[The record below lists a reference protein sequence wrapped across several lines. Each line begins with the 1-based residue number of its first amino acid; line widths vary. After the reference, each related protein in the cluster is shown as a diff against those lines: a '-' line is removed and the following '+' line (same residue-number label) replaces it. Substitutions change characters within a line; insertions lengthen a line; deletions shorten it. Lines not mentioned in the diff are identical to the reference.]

1 MSKQICI
8 IGAGPNGL
16 ASALAAIHLGYKV
29 VLIDPWNDYRS
40 FEDDIQANRVIKK
53 LIAKK
58 AFRGSLSMYEYPQN
72 LIKRNAE
79 QDFPL
84 SLTRGG
90 LTSVWGSNSYPWS
103 EVTKSFEESDLN
115 SEIVEIL
122 NNNISIESQLSE
134 NQLSS
139 NFVTEII
146 SKSTS
151 QKISAVSFNTSY
163 VALNRSACVFCGECL
178 SGCNYGAIFN
188 AERLWDSLIR
198 AKKVELV
205 KGFVE
210 KIEKIKNSILIRY
223 SIDDQTQELQVA
235 RVFVA
240 CGPIASTALL
250 QRSSLIDKEVQLQD
264 SQVFYT
270 GFIKLSIKAELQTK
284 FNLVQAYC
292 RIKLKSSFIHLSVY
306 EASLVST
313 QRIIGMSKIAN
324 VLPRGL
330 FRWILPVIGFLPE
343 HHSQKITLKFDGSST
358 EIQVPPLSKKSLLFN
373 FIFLKNF
380 LSFTRL
386 RILHIPF
393 TLKFSNAGASYHLGK
408 LQKDGKMLLDSLGQ
422 PRGGS
427 GIHVVDSS
435 SLHSIQ
441 PGPITVFSMF
451 NSALITL
458 HVLKEL
464 EK

>member
-16 ASALAAIHLGYKV
+16 SSALAAIDLGYKV
-29 VLIDPWNDYRS
+29 MLIDPWNDYRG
-40 FEDDIQANRVIKK
+40 FEDHVQTSKVIQKS
-53 LIAKK
+53 IAKK
-58 AFRGSLSMYEYPQN
+58 AFRGSLTMYEYPQSF
-72 LIKRNAE
+72 IKRNAV

-84 SLTRGG
+84 SLTKGG

-103 EVTKSFEESDLN
+103 EVVKSFEESHLN
-115 SEIVEIL
+115 SEIFEIL
-122 NNNISIESQLSE
+122 NNSISIESRLSE
-134 NQLSS
+134 DQLTSD
-139 NFVTEII
+139 FVTRVI

-151 QKISAVSFNTSY
+151 EKDSVVTFDTSY

-178 SGCNYGAIFN
+178 SGCNYDAIFN
-188 AERLWDSLIR
+188 AEQLWDSLIL

-210 KIEKIKNSILIRY
+210 KIEKNNNSIVISY
-223 SIDDQTQELQVA
+223 SIENQKRELRVA
-235 RVFVA
+235 RVFIA
-240 CGPIASTALL
+240 CGAIASTALL
-250 QRSSLIDKEVQLQD
+250 QRSSLIDNEVQLQD

-270 GFIKLSIKAELQTK
+270 GLIKLSMKAELQTK

-292 RIKLKSSFIHLSVY
+292 RIKLKSSFIHLSIY

-313 QRIIGMSKIAN
+313 QRIIGMSKIAKT
-324 VLPRGL
+324 LPRGL

-343 HHSQKITLKFDGSST
+343 NHSQKITLKFDGTST
-358 EIQVPPLSKKSLLFN
+358 EIQVPTLPKKLLHFN
-373 FIFLKNF
+373 FVFLKNF

-386 RILHIPF
+386 GIVHIPF
-393 TLKFSNAGASYHLGK
+393 SLKFSNVGASYHLGK
-408 LQKDGKMLLDSLGQ
+408 LQKNGKMLLDNLGQ
-422 PRGGS
+422 PHGGS

-435 SLHSIQ
+435 SLQSIH

-451 NSALITL
+451 NSALITFR
-458 HVLKEL
+458 VLKEL
-464 EK
+464 E

>member
-1 MSKQICI
+1 MNKQICI

-16 ASALAAIHLGYKV
+16 ASALAAIHIGYEV
-29 VLIDPWNDYRS
+29 ILIDPWNDYRS
-40 FEDDIQANRVIKK
+40 YGDYAQTKK
-53 LIAKK
+53 IVQKSIAKK
-58 AFRGSLSMYEYPQN
+58 AFRGSLTVYDYPQS
-72 LIKRNAE
+72 LIKRNTV

-122 NNNISIESQLSE
+122 NRYIPIESRLSE
-134 NQLSS
+134 VQLTSD
-139 NFVTEII
+139 FVTGII

-151 QKISAVSFNTSY
+151 EKDSVVSFDSSY

-188 AERLWDSLIR
+188 AEQLWDSLIR
-198 AKKVELV
+198 AKKVALV
-205 KGFVE
+205 KGVVE
-210 KIEKIKNSILIRY
+210 KIEKRKNLVVISYLKDDRTHELE
-223 SIDDQTQELQVA
+223 IDQA
-235 RVFVA
+235 FIA
-240 CGPIASTALL
+240 CGAIASAALL

-270 GFIKLSIKAELQTK
+270 GLIKLSLQAELQTK

-292 RIKLKSSFIHLSVY
+292 HIKLKSSFIHLSIY

-324 VLPRGL
+324 VLPRRL
-330 FRWILPVIGFLPE
+330 FSWILPVIGFLPE

-373 FIFLKNF
+373 FVFLKNF
-380 LSFTRL
+380 LSFIRL
-386 RILHIPF
+386 GILHIPF
-393 TLKFSNAGASYHLGK
+393 SLKFSNAGASYHLGK
-408 LQKDGKMLLDSLGQ
+408 LQKNGKAILDNLGQ
-422 PRGGS
+422 PPGGS

-435 SLHSIQ
+435 SLQSIH

-451 NSALITL
+451 NSALITFR
-458 HVLKEL
+458 VLKEL
-464 EK
+464 EQ

>member
-1 MSKQICI
+1 MSKQICV

-16 ASALAAIHLGYKV
+16 ASALAAIEHGYKIF
-29 VLIDPWNDYRS
+29 LIDPWNDYRG
-40 FEDDIQANRVIKK
+40 FEDDVRTNKVIQKS
-53 LIAKK
+53 IAKK
-58 AFRGSLSMYEYPQN
+58 AFRGSLSMYDYPQSS
-72 LIKRNAE
+72 IKRNAV

-103 EVTKSFEESDLN
+103 EVEKSFQESDLN
-115 SEIVEIL
+115 SEVVEIL
-122 NNNISIESQLSE
+122 DKNVSIESRLSE
-134 NQLSS
+134 DQLASD
-139 NFVTEII
+139 FVTRII

-151 QKISAVSFNTSY
+151 ENDSVVSFDTSY

-188 AERLWDSLIR
+188 AEKLWESLIL
-198 AKKVELV
+198 AKKVELI

-210 KIEKIKNSILIRY
+210 KIEKNNNSIVISY
-223 SIDDQTQELQVA
+223 SIDNQTRELQVDRA
-235 RVFVA
+235 FVA
-240 CGPIASTALL
+240 CGAIASTALL

-270 GFIKLSIKAELQTK
+270 GLIKLSLKAELQTK

-292 RIKLKSSFIHLSVY
+292 RIKLKSSFIHLSIY
-306 EASLVST
+306 EASLIST
-313 QRIIGMSKIAN
+313 QRIIGMSKIAKA
-324 VLPRGL
+324 LPRGL

-358 EIQVPPLSKKSLLFN
+358 QIQVPTLPKKSRLFN
-373 FIFLKNF
+373 FVFLRNS
-380 LSFTRL
+380 LSFIRL
-386 RILHIPF
+386 GVLHIPF
-393 TLKFSNAGASYHLGK
+393 SIKFSNVGASYHLGK
-408 LQKDGKMLLDSLGQ
+408 LQKNGKALLDNLGQ
-422 PRGGS
+422 PHGGS

-435 SLHSIQ
+435 SLRSIQ
-441 PGPITVFSMF
+441 PGPITVYSMF

-458 HVLKEL
+458 RVLKKL
-464 EK
+464 E

>member
-16 ASALAAIHLGYKV
+16 ASALAATDLGYKII
-29 VLIDPWNDYRS
+29 LIDPWNDYRG
-40 FEDDIQANRVIKK
+40 FEDDYQTSKVIQKS
-53 LIAKK
+53 IAKK
-58 AFRGSLSMYEYPQN
+58 AFRGSLTMYEYPQN

-90 LTSVWGSNSYPWS
+90 LTSVWGSNSYPWT
-103 EVTKSFEESDLN
+103 EVTKSFEECDLN
-115 SEIVEIL
+115 SEVVEIL
-122 NNNISIESQLSE
+122 NKNVSIESRLSE
-134 NQLSS
+134 DQLASD
-139 NFVTEII
+139 FVTRII

-151 QKISAVSFNTSY
+151 ENDSVVSFDTSY

-188 AERLWDSLIR
+188 AEKLWENLIL

-210 KIEKIKNSILIRY
+210 KIEKNNNSIVICY
-223 SIDDQTQELQVA
+223 SIDNQTQELQVDRA
-235 RVFVA
+235 FVA
-240 CGPIASTALL
+240 CGAIASTALL

-270 GFIKLSIKAELQTK
+270 GLVKLSLKAELQTK

-292 RIKLKSSFIHLSVY
+292 RIKLKSSFMHLSIY
-306 EASLVST
+306 EASLIST
-313 QRIIGMSKIAN
+313 QRIIGMSKIAKA
-324 VLPRGL
+324 VPHGL

-358 EIQVPPLSKKSLLFN
+358 QIQVPTLTKKLLLFN
-373 FIFLKNF
+373 LVFLRNFVSFI
-380 LSFTRL
+380 RL
-386 RILHIPF
+386 GILHIPF
-393 TLKFSNAGASYHLGK
+393 SLKFSNVGASYHLGK
-408 LQKDGKMLLDSLGQ
+408 LQKNGKALLDNLGQ
-422 PRGGS
+422 PHGGS

-435 SLHSIQ
+435 SLQSIQ

-458 HVLKEL
+458 RVLNEL
-464 EK
+464 E